1 MAGAV
6 DDYSRAR
13 LLAAS
18 ATHSG
23 AWLDVPPISAIGLR
37 MNNETIRIAAG
48 LRLGSSLCSPHVC
61 SCGAQVDARGT
72 HGLSCLRSA
81 GRHQRH
87 SQVNDIICRALV
99 RAGVS
104 AHREPTGTITG
115 SAMRPDGASLIPWI
129 RGKCLAWDATIPDTL
144 AASHL
149 SSTSSQVGAAAAHAS
164 ASKIQKYGSLLNTY
178 YFVPVAIETLGV
190 WNVEGLELMRE
201 IGRRTSVI
209 TGDPRETHFLLQRL
223 AVAVQRGNATSIT
236 GTLPTADIDDNY

>member
-1 MAGAV
+1 MPG
-6 DDYSRAR
+6 
-13 LLAAS
+13 
-18 ATHSG
+18 
-23 AWLDVPPISAIGLR
+23 
-37 MNNETIRIAAG
+37 
-48 LRLGSSLCSPHVC
+48 
-61 SCGAQVDARGT
+61 GT
-72 HGLSCLRSA
+72 HGLSCQRSA

-115 SAMRPDGASLIPWI
+115 SGMRPDGASLIPWI

-164 ASKIQKYGSLLNTY
+164 ASKLQKYGPLLNTY

-201 IGRRTSVI
+201 IDRRTSVI

-223 AVAVQRGNATSIT
+223 AVAVQRGNATSVT
-236 GTLPTADIDDNY
+236 GTLPTADSDDNY